1 MRVRTLPQRLGI
13 GPSDALWAFGLLAL
27 GYWNLWLDWESYF
40 PTAPPHLLI
49 DSITTTV
56 ACLSLLFRRRAPV
69 AVVLVTGAT
78 TFLPDLFVVTGPVMW
93 GEWVPFLVA
102 AYSLASDR
110 GGRADALSLTMGAIG
125 YAVMSWRFPTNF
137 GVAAAALVWFGP
149 LVLAIVAGNVIGRL
163 REGSVQ
169 LNRRAEELERRGAE
183 EAERVIADERQRI
196 ARELHDVIAHNVS
209 IMVVQASAA
218 ENVLDADLPA
228 VRAAL
233 RNVQTAGREALEEMK
248 LLLGILREDD
258 EAGGRAPVPSLRRL
272 DALLEPLR
280 ESGVQVDVQAEGLDR
295 RLPSSVD
302 VSAYRVVQEAL
313 TNALRHAPGA
323 AVRVSVRVE
332 QTVVKIEIFNEGNGH
347 MAAGGQ
353 GYGLLGLRE
362 RVMLHGGHLHAAPV
376 PEGGF
381 AVRAELPITAAVGT

>member
-1 MRVRTLPQRLGI
+1 MRVRTLPRRMGI
-13 GPSDALWAFGLLAL
+13 GPSDALWAFGLLVM
-27 GYWNLWLDWESYF
+27 GHWNLWLDWEGYF
-40 PTAPPHLLI
+40 PTSPPHLLI
-49 DSITTTV
+49 DSITITL

-69 AVVLVTGAT
+69 SVVLVTGST

-93 GEWVPFLVA
+93 GEWLPFLVA
-102 AYSLASDR
+102 AYSLASCR
-110 GGRADALSLTMGAIG
+110 HGRADALSLIMGAIG
-125 YAVMSWRFPTNF
+125 YTVMNWRFPVEF
-137 GVAAAALVWFGP
+137 GVSAEALVWFGP
-149 LVLAIVAGNVIGRL
+149 LVLAVVAGNVIGRL
-163 REGSVQ
+163 RESSVQ
-169 LNRRAEELERRGAE
+169 LSREAEERERRSAA
-183 EAERVIADERQRI
+183 EAERAITGERQRI

-218 ENVLDADLPA
+218 ENVLDADPSA

-248 LLLGILREDD
+248 LLLGILRDDD
-258 EAGGRAPVPSLRRL
+258 EDGARAPVPSLRRL

-302 VSAYRVVQEAL
+302 ASAYRVVQEAL

-332 QTVVKIEIFNEGNGH
+332 EAVVKLEVFNEGNGH
-347 MAAGGQ
+347 VAAGGP

-362 RVMLHGGHLHAAPV
+362 RVMVHGGHLHAAPL

-381 AVRAELPITAAVGT
+381 AVRAELPIPVAVGT